1 MKPVSPTAQ
10 VVDINSPELSPA
22 LSPSPVKFSDFSD
35 FKSRKQP
42 TNVNDE
48 NKPKIINNTAFS
60 SNNFTTTSNE
70 SKPIQRVRRK
80 KKKNVSRDDKPVKR
94 KVVDPTSIGN
104 IKGKLRM
111 LSDSRNL
118 RFRKLY
124 KPPEQKVVWIFIAMV
139 ITWYCLFTYFG
150 PQYKPTEYKPSS
162 STFNPA
168 GNIKLHRRKST
179 TVSTP

>member
-60 SNNFTTTSNE
+60 SNNFTTTS
-70 SKPIQRVRRK
+70 SAK
-80 KKKNVSRDDKPVKR
+80 
-94 KVVDPTSIGN
+94 
-104 IKGKLRM
+104 
-111 LSDSRNL
+111 
-118 RFRKLY
+118 
-124 KPPEQKVVWIFIAMV
+124 
-139 ITWYCLFTYFG
+139 
-150 PQYKPTEYKPSS
+150 
-162 STFNPA
+162 
-168 GNIKLHRRKST
+168 
-179 TVSTP
+179 